1 MIGRLADWMGGYDDV
16 PPKKAV
22 DSSEQRGCSGRISGS
37 KNISCW
43 LEEKNCLKYHM
54 LERKG
59 RACTMHI
66 ESIGARKW
74 TEQLQKVFFYGI
86 DYIFGL
92 AIGIQTLA

>member
-43 LEEKNCLKYHM
+43 LEEKNCLKYHHM
-54 LERKG
+54 LERKC
-59 RACTMHI
+59 RACT
-66 ESIGARKW
+66 
-74 TEQLQKVFFYGI
+74 LKVLVQENGQNSFNKFS
-86 DYIFGL
+86 FM
-92 AIGIQTLA
+92 A